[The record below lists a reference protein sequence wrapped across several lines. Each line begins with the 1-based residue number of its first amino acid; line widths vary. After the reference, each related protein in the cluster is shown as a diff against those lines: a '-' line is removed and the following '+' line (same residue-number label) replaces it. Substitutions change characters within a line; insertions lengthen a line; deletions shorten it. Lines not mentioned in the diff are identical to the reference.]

1 MKERVTITIVTLRNV
16 ATAVVDYGGGA
27 VVEVIVVM
35 ADAARCYLARQ

>member
-1 MKERVTITIVTLRNV
+1 MKERVTITIVTL